1 MARPRG
7 VENPFGKRNAAGMT
21 RRTRAPWRFF
31 PSAVWP
37 RPADCH
43 KVPARLVR
51 SGRLEST
58 LAMVERIR
66 ASRIG
71 PVQAADIRFGDVTV
85 FVGPQAT
92 GKSILLQL
100 LKLLV
105 DKRAVHETMKRFGLA
120 RRNDAKIFFDQ
131 YFGEGMR
138 SIWSEEDSRLVL
150 GKARRPT
157 DLAAYARPG
166 RISTPEKLFY
176 IPAQRVMSLRDGM
189 TRPFTDYRVGDPF
202 VLRDFSEKLH
212 GIVQNEI
219 GIDEEVFPRQQR
231 LVAALRR
238 PLEEHI
244 FGNFGLRTDTSG
256 HQGRLVLNSSDSSRL
271 PYLVWSAGQ
280 REFVPLLLGLYWL
293 LPASKVP
300 TRNALEWVVIEE
312 PEMGLHPNGIGAV
325 INLILELRLRGYR
338 VCISTHSPHVL
349 DVVWALRFFQENGGK
364 DRDVPRLLDLPSKGK
379 TRKLADA
386 ALKCVFKTYF
396 FKRDGMVVDIS
407 DLDPGSD
414 DVAEG
419 GWGGLTEFSGH
430 VGETVAEVASR
441 AAIDAT

>member
-1 MARPRG
+1 
-7 VENPFGKRNAAGMT
+7 
-21 RRTRAPWRFF
+21 
-31 PSAVWP
+31 
-37 RPADCH
+37 
-43 KVPARLVR
+43 
-51 SGRLEST
+51 
-58 LAMVERIR
+58 MVERIR

-71 PVQAADIRFGDVTV
+71 PVKAADICFGDVTV

-92 GKSILLQL
+92 GKSIFLQL
-100 LKLLV
+100 LKLIV
-105 DKRAVHETMKRFGLA
+105 DKPAVHETMKRFGLA
-120 RRNDAKIFFDQ
+120 RRSDAGVFFDQ

-138 SIWSEEDSRLVL
+138 AIWSKENSELVL
-150 GKARRPT
+150 GNARKPS
-157 DLAAYARPG
+157 DLMAYARPG
-166 RISTPEKLFY
+166 RKSIPEKLFY

-189 TRPFTDYRVGDPF
+189 TRPFTDYRAGDPF

-219 GIDEEVFPRQQR
+219 GIDEEVFPRPQR
-231 LVAALRR
+231 LAAALRR
-238 PLEEHI
+238 PLEENI

-256 HQGRLVLNSSDSSRL
+256 HQGRLVLRSDVSSQL

-312 PEMGLHPNGIGAV
+312 PEMGLHPKGIGAV
-325 INLILELRLRGYR
+325 INLVLELRLRGYR

-349 DVVWALRFFQENGGK
+349 DVVWALRFFQGNGGEG
-364 DRDVPRLLDLPSKGK
+364 RDVLRLLDLPSQKK
-379 TRKLADA
+379 TRRLADV
-386 ALKCVFKTYF
+386 ALTTAFKTYY
-396 FKRDGMVVDIS
+396 FKRDGTVDDIS
-407 DLDPGSD
+407 DLDPGSE

-430 VGETVAEVASR
+430 VGETVAEVAGR
-441 AAIDAT
+441 AAIEAS